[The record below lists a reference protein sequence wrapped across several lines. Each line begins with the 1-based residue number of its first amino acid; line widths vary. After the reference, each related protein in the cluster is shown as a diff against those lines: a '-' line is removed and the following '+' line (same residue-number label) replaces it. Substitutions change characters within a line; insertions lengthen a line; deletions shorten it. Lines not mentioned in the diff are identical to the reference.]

1 MSYIIK
7 LYNSLNDIR
16 FMNDFIYCVCT
27 NDPINNVIFQNDNK
41 LVSVDNISYYEY
53 TRNKV
58 IFLNLYVEKFK
69 LVFLGKNYI
78 NKLKIY
84 YDTSISYIRNI
95 TLHELNS
102 GIDHK
107 ETTEIYCI
115 FIQENTKSYFIQ
127 CPNEFYGNYYVTR
140 FKLPYIRVAN
150 NKCYIFKPLNYLS
163 TNDIHI
169 YDKFS
174 IALIHQ
180 KDFMVYKYDSTCYLN
195 FVQYSKVDMLYVID
209 VSLIFS
215 NPIQCLLDFIILIR
229 E

>member
-58 IFLNLYVEKFK
+58 IFLNLYVEKLK
-69 LVFLGKNYI
+69 LVFLGENYI

-84 YDTSISYIRNI
+84 YDTSIKYIRNI
-95 TLHELNS
+95 KLHELNS

-107 ETTEIYCI
+107 ETIEIYRI
-115 FIQENTKSYFIQ
+115 FIQEITKSYFIQ
-127 CPNEFYGNYYVTR
+127 CPNEFYENYYVTR
-140 FKLPYIRVAN
+140 F
-150 NKCYIFKPLNYLS
+150 
-163 TNDIHI
+163 
-169 YDKFS
+169 
-174 IALIHQ
+174 
-180 KDFMVYKYDSTCYLN
+180 N
-195 FVQYSKVDMLYVID
+195 FQ
-209 VSLIFS
+209 
-215 NPIQCLLDFIILIR
+215 
-229 E
+229 